1 MKIYFKS
8 GCVDLNRLVELYG
21 GFELVYSD
29 EGKPYSL
36 SVEFITNYG
45 VKNRITVAR
54 GSFKECNSCR
64 REILR
69 RYGLGDGAYRLEEPF
84 KVVSGGEVD
93 EDK

>member
-21 GFELVYSD
+21 GFELVYS
-29 EGKPYSL
+29 PYSL

-45 VKNRITVAR
+45 VKNRIMIAR
-54 GSFKECNSCR
+54 GSLKECNSCI

-69 RYGLGDGAYRLEEPF
+69 RYSLGDGAYRLEEPF